1 LETDTEL
8 YNLEAEREILRALYL
23 NPELFYQVD
32 IKALDFYREEHRRL
46 FETMLRIY
54 ADGLEIDLVSLKDYD
69 PSCDILWAQRLFS
82 EAITSANINYHS
94 KILKENSFQRACLI
108 TVKELYTKVTDENF
122 LSLAQEKILN
132 LLEFGICKEPT
143 TEEIFSGINADIAK
157 VKEMNTYGIQTGFEK
172 LNEACVGLCPG
183 HLWMIG
189 GYTSYGKSTLL
200 SQLIADIC
208 DNDSKAL
215 IFSVEDSRRDKYLRI
230 TATLSD
236 IPIRHIVRGLM
247 DEFEQKTLIEAQKRI
262 LEYKLFIYDDVYT
275 LEDMN
280 LKIKKHML
288 KGGVDVVAI
297 DYVQNL
303 ALKGDIYERM
313 STAARELQRMAK
325 RHNICILALSQVT
338 GGKLKEREVIG
349 LKGAGELSEAADIV
363 LWIDRKEIDH
373 RGFNLII
380 RKNRPFGVTG
390 KIPMSFN
397 ETWTNIF
404 ETSL

>member
-8 YNLEAEREILRALYL
+8 YNLEAEREILGALYL
-23 NPELFYQVD
+23 NPELFYQTD
-32 IKALDFYREEHRRL
+32 IRSSDFYREEHRRL

-54 ADGLEIDLVSLKDYD
+54 ADGVETDLVSIKDYD
-69 PSCDILWAQRLFS
+69 PACDILWTQRLFS
-82 EAITSANINYHS
+82 ESVSSANINYHS
-94 KILKENSFQRACLI
+94 KIVKESSFQRACLR
-108 TVKELYTKVTDENF
+108 TVKELYTKITDSDF

-132 LLEFGICKEPT
+132 LSEFGTRKELT

-157 VKEMNTYGIQTGFEK
+157 VKETNTYGIQTEFEK
-172 LNEACVGLCPG
+172 LNEACVGLYPG

-215 IFSVEDSRRDKYLRI
+215 VFSVEDSRRDKYLRL
-230 TATLSD
+230 TATLSG
-236 IPIRHIVRGLM
+236 IPIRYIVRGLVVN
-247 DEFEQKTLIEAQKRI
+247 EFEQKKLIEAQKRI
-262 LEYKLFIYDDVYT
+262 LEYKLYIYDDVYT
-275 LEDMN
+275 LEDMS
-280 LKIKKHML
+280 LKIKKHLL
-288 KGGVDVVAI
+288 KGGIDVVAI
-297 DYVQNL
+297 DYIQNL

-325 RHNICILALSQVT
+325 RHNVCILALSQIT
-338 GGKLKEREVIG
+338 GGKLREKEVIG

-363 LWIDRKEIDH
+363 LWIDRKEMDN
-373 RGFNLII
+373 RRFDLII

-390 KIPMSFN
+390 KISMTFN
-397 ETWTNIF
+397 ESWTNIL
-404 ETSL
+404 ELP

>member
-1 LETDTEL
+1 METDTEL
-8 YNLEAEREILRALYL
+8 YNSQAEKEILRALYL

-32 IKALDFYREEHRRL
+32 IKGNDFYKADHRKL

-69 PSCDILWAQRLFS
+69 PGCDILRVQRLFS

-94 KILKENSFQRACLI
+94 KILKDLSFQRACM
-108 TVKELYTKVTDENF
+108 TAAKELFTKATDENF

-132 LLEFGICKEPT
+132 LSEFGTCKEPT
-143 TEEIFSGINADIAK
+143 TEEIFSMINADIAK
-157 VKEMNTYGIQTGFEK
+157 VKETNTYGIQTGFEK
-172 LNEACVGLCPG
+172 LNEACVGLCRG
-183 HLWMIG
+183 HLWMVG

-200 SQLIADIC
+200 SQLISDIC

-215 IFSVEDSRRDKYLRI
+215 IFSVEDSRRDKYLRL
-230 TATLSD
+230 TATLSG
-236 IPIRHIVRGLM
+236 IPLRYIVRGLM
-247 DEFEQKTLIEAQKRI
+247 NQFEQKKLSEAQRKV
-262 LEYKLFIYDDVYT
+262 LGYALHIYDEIYT

-280 LKIKKHML
+280 LKIKKHLL
-288 KGGVDVVAI
+288 KGGIDVVAI

-325 RHNICILALSQVT
+325 RHNICILALSQIT
-338 GGKLKEREVIG
+338 GGKLREKEIIG

-363 LWIDRKEIDH
+363 LWIDRKDMDD
-373 RGFNLII
+373 RRFDLII

-390 KIPMSFN
+390 KIPMTFN
-397 ETWTNIF
+397 DSWTNIL
-404 ETSL
+404 ELL